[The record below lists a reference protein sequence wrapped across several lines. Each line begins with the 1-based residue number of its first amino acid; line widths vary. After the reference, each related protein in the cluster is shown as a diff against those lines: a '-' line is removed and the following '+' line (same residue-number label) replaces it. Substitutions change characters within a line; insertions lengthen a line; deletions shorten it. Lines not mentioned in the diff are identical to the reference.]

1 MNSLVPR
8 CAQTRFEKL
17 TERVVELEKQ
27 QKQGVGDIMDKFNEE
42 IKKVKVRRADES
54 VFLLLPVHLHSH
66 VPVWCIRR
74 NFRSAR
80 NR

>member
-54 VFLLLPVHLHSH
+54 VK
-66 VPVWCIRR
+66 
-74 NFRSAR
+74 
-80 NR
+80 

>member
-66 VPVWCIRR
+66 VLVWCIRR
-74 NFRSAR
+74 NSRSAR